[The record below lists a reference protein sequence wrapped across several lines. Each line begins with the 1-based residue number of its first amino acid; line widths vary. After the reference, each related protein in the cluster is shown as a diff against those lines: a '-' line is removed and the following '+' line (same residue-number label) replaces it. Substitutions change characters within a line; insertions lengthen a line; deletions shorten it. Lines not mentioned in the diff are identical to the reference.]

1 MISKALVA
9 YYILALSKHDL
20 KPFSKIEKCS
30 SWFCRLLF
38 FQKLPPEGRLN
49 HETYVSLHTT
59 KDNSLK
65 KRITNDF
72 IESQKAIYDI
82 GTKILFGSS
91 VSHKPIKNWEIEHV
105 KV

>member
-1 MISKALVA
+1 MILEAHVA
-9 YYILALSKHDL
+9 YYIPALSKHDI
-20 KPFSKIEKCS
+20 KPFPKIKT
-30 SWFCRLLF
+30 FLLGFAGCCF

-59 KDNSLK
+59 KDDSLK
-65 KRITNDF
+65 KRIANDF
-72 IESQKAIYDI
+72 IESQKATPYI

-91 VSHKPIKNWEIEHV
+91 VSHKPIKNWEIENV

>member
-1 MISKALVA
+1 MILDAPIDNCMA
-9 YYILALSKHDL
+9 ALSKHDI
-20 KPFSKIEKCS
+20 KPFLKIKA
-30 SWFCRLLF
+30 FLLGF
-38 FQKLPPEGRLN
+38 AGCCFLQKLPPEGRLN
-49 HETYVSLHTT
+49 HETYVSLHTI
-59 KDNSLK
+59 KYNSLK

-91 VSHKPIKNWEIEHV
+91 VSHKHIKNWEIENV

>member
-1 MISKALVA
+1 MIIEALVA
-9 YYILALSKHDL
+9 YYMAALSKHDL
-20 KPFSKIEKCS
+20 KPSSKFKTFFWFRRLMFSSKIA
-30 SWFCRLLF
+30 
-38 FQKLPPEGRLN
+38 PEGRLN
-49 HETYVSLHTT
+49 HKTYVSRHTT

-72 IESQKAIYDI
+72 IESQKVIYDI

-91 VSHKPIKNWEIEHV
+91 VSHKPIKNWEIENV

>member
-1 MISKALVA
+1 MILEALIA
-9 YYILALSKHDL
+9 YYMAALSKHDL
-20 KPFSKIEKCS
+20 KPSSKFKT
-30 SWFCRLLF
+30 FLLGFAGCCF
-38 FQKLPPEGRLN
+38 FQKLHPEGRLN
-49 HETYVSLHTT
+49 HETYVSRHTT

-82 GTKILFGSS
+82 GTKIRFGSS
-91 VSHKPIKNWEIEHV
+91 VSHKPIKNWEIENV